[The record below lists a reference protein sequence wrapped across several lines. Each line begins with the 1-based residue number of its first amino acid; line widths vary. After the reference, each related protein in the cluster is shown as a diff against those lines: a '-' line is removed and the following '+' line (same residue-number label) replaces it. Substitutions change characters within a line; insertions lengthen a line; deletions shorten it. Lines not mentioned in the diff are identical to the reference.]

1 MEAVM
6 LTSFFYKKGGQVETN
21 LSRARL
27 LSALG
32 EKDGV
37 LWVDFEDPSEFES
50 DSLVEI
56 FNFHPLAVE
65 DCINEHSEPK
75 VDDYE
80 EYLFLVVH
88 ALTMVQNNGQKEL
101 STIELNLFLGP
112 NYVVTFHKTPIESVT
127 QDIMKAQQKPAGMMS
142 SGADLLAHTLLDH
155 LVDRYLPAIHQYED
169 KVDLLEKDIFSK
181 SPSREKLATLL
192 QLKQDISTLRRIV
205 GPQRDTVHFL
215 TRNAGRFIKAKHLI
229 YFRDISDHLTRIASL
244 ANGMYDHL
252 TSMLD
257 VYFSYLSSELNVV
270 MKRLTVVATLAMPA
284 LMIASI
290 YGMNFKVIPGASHE
304 YGFWGVI
311 LLTTAVTAVMAIW
324 MRIKKWM

>member
-1 MEAVM
+1 MI
-6 LTSFFYKKGGQVETN
+6 TSFYYKKGGEIETN

-32 EKDGV
+32 EKDGT
-37 LWVDFEDPSEFES
+37 LWVDYEDPNEFES

-65 DCINEHSEPK
+65 DCILEHSEPK

-88 ALTMVQNNGQKEL
+88 ALTILQKNGQKEL

-112 NYVVTFHKTPIESVT
+112 NYVVTFHKAPIESIT
-127 QDIMKAQQKPAGMMS
+127 QDIFKTQQKPASTMS
-142 SGADLLAHTLLDH
+142 SGADLLAHTILDH
-155 LVDRYLPAIHQYED
+155 LVDRYLPVFHQYEE
-169 KVDLLEKDIFSK
+169 KVDLLEKDIFNK

-205 GPQRDTVHFL
+205 GPQRDTLHFL

-229 YFRDISDHLTRIASL
+229 YFRDISDHLFRIAAL
-244 ANGMYDHL
+244 ANGMHDHL
-252 TSMLD
+252 TSMLE

-270 MKRLTVVATLAMPA
+270 MKRLTVVATLTMPA
-284 LMIASI
+284 VMIASI
-290 YGMNFKVIPGASHE
+290 YGMNFKMIPYATHE
-304 YGFWGVI
+304 HGFWGI
-311 LLTTAVTAVMAIW
+311 MIFTALVTVAMYVW

>member
-1 MEAVM
+1 MI
-6 LTSFFYKKGGQVETN
+6 TSFLYKKGGQVETN

-27 LSALG
+27 LTALT
-32 EKDGV
+32 EKDAL

-65 DCINEHSEPK
+65 DCINDHSEPK

-88 ALTMVQNNGQKEL
+88 ALTIVQNNGDKEL

-112 NYVVTFHKTPIESVT
+112 NYVVTFHKTPIESLT
-127 QDIMKAQQKPAGMMS
+127 QDILKTQQKTSAVMN
-142 SGADLLAHTLLDH
+142 SGADVLAHMILDH
-155 LVDRYLPAIHQYED
+155 LVDRYMPVFHQYEQ
-169 KVDLLEKDIFSK
+169 KVDVLEKDIFSK

-205 GPQRDTVHFL
+205 GPQRDTLHFL
-215 TRNAGRFIKAKHLI
+215 TRNAGSLIKTKNLI
-229 YFRDISDHLTRIASL
+229 YFRDISDHLYRISAL
-244 ANGMYDHL
+244 ANGMHDHL
-252 TSMLD
+252 TSMLE

-284 LMIASI
+284 VMI
-290 YGMNFKVIPGASHE
+290 YGMNFRAIPGANHE
-304 YGFWGVI
+304 QGFWIVVALTVVI
-311 LLTTAVTAVMAIW
+311 TLIMAVW

>member
-1 MEAVM
+1 MI
-6 LTSFFYKKGGQVETN
+6 TSFFYKKGGEVEINPT
-21 LSRARL
+21 RARL

-32 EKDGV
+32 EKDGL
-37 LWVDFEDPSEFES
+37 LWVDFEDPNEFES

-80 EYLFLVVH
+80 EYLFLVLH
-88 ALTMVQNNGQKEL
+88 ALTMVPENGQKVL

-112 NYVVTFHKTPIESVT
+112 NYVVTFHKAPIESLT
-127 QDIMKAQQKPAGMMS
+127 QDIAKTQQKPLGMMS
-142 SGADLLAHTLLDH
+142 SGADLLAHTILDH
-155 LVDRYLPAIHQYED
+155 LVDRYLPVFHQYED
-169 KVDLLEKDIFSK
+169 RADLLEKDMFNQ

-205 GPQRDTVHFL
+205 GPQRDTLHFL

-229 YFRDISDHLTRIASL
+229 YFRDISDHLFRIASL

-252 TSMLD
+252 TSMMD
-257 VYFSYLSSELNVV
+257 VYFSYLSSELNVA
-270 MKRLTVVATLAMPA
+270 MKRLTVVATLTMPA
-284 LMIASI
+284 LTVASI
-290 YGMNFKVIPGASHE
+290 YGMNFRVIPGANHE
-304 YGFWGVI
+304 HGFLGVI
-311 LLTTAVTAVMAIW
+311 IITTVVTGIMFVW

>member
-1 MEAVM
+1 MIS
-6 LTSFFYKKGGQVETN
+6 SFFYKKGGETEAN

-27 LSALG
+27 FSALG
-32 EKDGV
+32 EKEGL
-37 LWVDFEDPSEFES
+37 LWVDFENPSEFES
-50 DSLVEI
+50 DALVEI

-65 DCINEHSEPK
+65 DCILDHSEPK

-88 ALTMVQNNGQKEL
+88 ALTMLGENGKKEL

-112 NYVVTFHKTPIESVT
+112 NYVVTFHKDPIESVS
-127 QDIMKAQQKPAGMMS
+127 QDILKTQQKPSGMMS
-142 SGADLLAHTLLDH
+142 SGPDLLAHTILDH
-155 LVDRYLPAIHQYED
+155 LVDRYLPIFHQYED
-169 KVDLLEKDIFSK
+169 RADLLEKDMFNK

-192 QLKQDISTLRRIV
+192 QLKQDISMLRRIV
-205 GPQRDTVHFL
+205 GPQRDTLHFL

-229 YFRDISDHLTRIASL
+229 YFRDISDHLFRIASL

-252 TSMLD
+252 TSMME

-270 MKRLTVVATLAMPA
+270 MKRLTVVATLTMPTI
-284 LMIASI
+284 MVASI
-290 YGMNFKVIPGASHE
+290 YGMNFKVIPGAAHE
-304 YGFWGVI
+304 HGFWITMI
-311 LLTTAVTAVMAIW
+311 LTVLVTFAMYAW

>member
-1 MEAVM
+1 MI
-6 LTSFFYKKGGQVETN
+6 TSFFCKKGLPVEMN

-32 EKDGV
+32 EKESV

-50 DSLVEI
+50 DMLVEI

-65 DCINEHSEPK
+65 DCLMDHSEPK

-88 ALTMVQNNGQKEL
+88 ALTMIRDNGQKEL
-101 STIELNLFLGP
+101 STSELNLFLGP
-112 NYVVTFHKTPIESVT
+112 NYVVTFHKAPVESIT
-127 QDIMKAQQKPAGMMS
+127 QDIVKAQQKPAAMMTA
-142 SGADLLAHTLLDH
+142 GPDLLVHTILDH
-155 LVDRYLPAIHQYED
+155 LVDRYLPVFHQYED
-169 KVDLLEKDIFSK
+169 KADLLETDMFNKR
-181 SPSREKLATLL
+181 PSRGRLATLL

-205 GPQRDTVHFL
+205 GPQRDTLHFL

-229 YFRDISDHLTRIASL
+229 YFRDISDHLFRIASL

-252 TSMLD
+252 TSMME
-257 VYFSYLSSELNVV
+257 VYFSYLSSELNVA
-270 MKRLTVVATLAMPA
+270 MKRLTVLATLTMPA
-284 LMIASI
+284 VVIASI
-290 YGMNFKVIPGASHE
+290 YGMNFRVIPGAMHE
-304 YGFWGVI
+304 HGFWGVMI
-311 LLTTAVTAVMAIW
+311 FTAVITIAMYFW

>member
-1 MEAVM
+1 MI
-6 LTSFFYKKGGQVETN
+6 TSFLYKKGGQVETN

-27 LSALG
+27 LTALT
-32 EKDGV
+32 EKDAL

-65 DCINEHSEPK
+65 DCINDHSEPK

-88 ALTMVQNNGQKEL
+88 ALTIVQNNGDKEL

-112 NYVVTFHKTPIESVT
+112 NYVVTFHKTPIESLT
-127 QDIMKAQQKPAGMMS
+127 QDILKTQQKTSAVMN
-142 SGADLLAHTLLDH
+142 SGADVLAHMILDH
-155 LVDRYLPAIHQYED
+155 LVDRYMPVFHQYEQ
-169 KVDLLEKDIFSK
+169 KVDVLEKDIFSK

-205 GPQRDTVHFL
+205 GPQRDTLHFL
-215 TRNAGRFIKAKHLI
+215 TRNAGSLIKTKNLI
-229 YFRDISDHLTRIASL
+229 YFRDISDHLYRISAL
-244 ANGMYDHL
+244 ANGMHDHL
-252 TSMLD
+252 TSMLE

-284 LMIASI
+284 VMIASI
-290 YGMNFKVIPGASHE
+290 YGMNFRAIPGANHE
-304 YGFWGVI
+304 QGFWIVVALTVVI
-311 LLTTAVTAVMAIW
+311 TLIMAVW

>member
-1 MEAVM
+1 MIA
-6 LTSFFYKKGGQVETN
+6 SFLYKKGGEVETN

-32 EKDGV
+32 EKDAL
-37 LWVDFEDPSEFES
+37 LWVDFENPTEFES

-65 DCINEHSEPK
+65 DCILDHSEPK

-88 ALTMVQNNGQKEL
+88 ALTMLRENGQKEL

-112 NYVVTFHKTPIESVT
+112 NYVVTFHKEPIESVT
-127 QDIMKAQQKPAGMMS
+127 QDIFKTQQKPAGMMS
-142 SGADLLAHTLLDH
+142 SGPDLLAHAILDH
-155 LVDRYLPAIHQYED
+155 LVDRYLPVFHQYED
-169 KVDLLEKDIFSK
+169 KADLLERDMFDKN
-181 SPSREKLATLL
+181 PSREKLATLL
-192 QLKQDISTLRRIV
+192 QLKQDISMLRRIV
-205 GPQRDTVHFL
+205 GPQRDTLHFL

-229 YFRDISDHLTRIASL
+229 YFRDISDHLFRIASL

-252 TSMLD
+252 TSMME

-270 MKRLTVVATLAMPA
+270 MKRLTVVATLTMPA
-284 LMIASI
+284 IMIASV
-290 YGMNFKVIPGASHE
+290 YGMNFKEIPYAAHQH
-304 YGFWGVI
+304 GFWGIMTLTVI
-311 LLTTAVTAVMAIW
+311 VTGVMAVW
-324 MRIKKWM
+324 MKIKKWM

>member
-1 MEAVM
+1 MI
-6 LTSFFYKKGGQVETN
+6 TSFLYKKGGQVETN

-27 LSALG
+27 LSALS
-32 EKDGV
+32 EKDSV
-37 LWVDFEDPSEFES
+37 LWVDFEDPNEFES

-65 DCINEHSEPK
+65 DCINDHSEPK

-88 ALTMVQNNGQKEL
+88 ALTTVQNNGNKEL

-112 NYVVTFHKTPIESVT
+112 NYVVTFHKAPIESLT
-127 QDIMKAQQKPAGMMS
+127 QDLLKTQQKPSAVMG
-142 SGADLLAHTLLDH
+142 SGADLLAHTILDH
-155 LVDRYLPAIHQYED
+155 LVDRYLPVFHQYEQQ
-169 KVDLLEKDIFSK
+169 VDVLEKDIFSK

-205 GPQRDTVHFL
+205 GPQRDTLHFL
-215 TRNAGRFIKAKHLI
+215 TRNAGDLIKTKNLI
-229 YFRDISDHLTRIASL
+229 YFRDISDHLFRIAAL
-244 ANGMYDHL
+244 ANGMHDHL
-252 TSMLD
+252 TSMLE

-270 MKRLTVVATLAMPA
+270 MKRLTVVATLTMPA
-284 LMIASI
+284 VMVASI
-290 YGMNFKVIPGASHE
+290 YGMNFRVIPGANHE
-304 YGFWGVI
+304 HGFLGVI
-311 LLTTAVTAVMAIW
+311 LLTAVVTVIMAIW

>member
-1 MEAVM
+1 MI
-6 LTSFFYKKGGQVETN
+6 TSFFYKKGGEVETN

-27 LSALG
+27 LSALN

-37 LWVDFEDPSEFES
+37 LWVDFENPSEFES

-65 DCINEHSEPK
+65 DCILDHSEPK

-88 ALTMVQNNGQKEL
+88 ALTMLRENGQKEL

-112 NYVVTFHKTPIESVT
+112 NYVVTFHKEPIESVT
-127 QDIMKAQQKPAGMMS
+127 QDVARAQQKPAGMMS
-142 SGADLLAHTLLDH
+142 SGADLLVHTLLDH
-155 LVDRYLPAIHQYED
+155 LVDRYLPVFHQYED
-169 KVDLLEKDIFSK
+169 KADLLEKDMFNK

-205 GPQRDTVHFL
+205 GPQRDTLHFL

-229 YFRDISDHLTRIASL
+229 YFRDISDHLFRIAAL

-252 TSMLD
+252 TSMME

-270 MKRLTVVATLAMPA
+270 MKRLTVVATLTMPA
-284 LMIASI
+284 VMIASI
-290 YGMNFKVIPGASHE
+290 YGMNFRVIPGAMHE
-304 YGFWGVI
+304 HGFWGVMI
-311 LLTTAVTAVMAIW
+311 FTALLTGVMAVW

>member
-1 MEAVM
+1 MI
-6 LTSFFYKKGGQVETN
+6 TSFFYKKGGQVETN

-27 LSALG
+27 FTALG
-32 EKDGV
+32 EKEGI

-50 DSLVEI
+50 DMLVEI

-65 DCINEHSEPK
+65 DCITDHSEPK

-88 ALTMVQNNGQKEL
+88 ALKMLRDNGDREL
-101 STIELNLFLGP
+101 STIELNLFLGA
-112 NYVVTFHKTPIESVT
+112 NYVVTFHKAPIESVT
-127 QDIMKAQQKPAGMMS
+127 QDLLRTQQKPAGMMS
-142 SGADLLAHTLLDH
+142 SGADLLVHTLLDH
-155 LVDRYLPAIHQYED
+155 LVDGYLPVYHQYESRAD
-169 KVDLLEKDIFSK
+169 VLEKDMFDK

-205 GPQRDTVHFL
+205 GPQRDTLHFL

-229 YFRDISDHLTRIASL
+229 YFRDISDHLFRISAL

-252 TSMLD
+252 TSMME

-270 MKRLTVVATLAMPA
+270 MKRLTVVATLTMPA
-284 LMIASI
+284 IMIASI
-290 YGMNFKVIPGASHE
+290 YGMNFRVLPYANQEH
-304 YGFWGVI
+304 GFWGIVI
-311 LLTTAVTAVMAIW
+311 VTTVVTVGMYCW
-324 MRIKKWM
+324 MKIKKWM

>member
-1 MEAVM
+1 MI
-6 LTSFFYKKGGQVETN
+6 TSFFYKKGGQFETN

-32 EKDGV
+32 EKESL

-50 DSLVEI
+50 DTLVEI

-65 DCINEHSEPK
+65 DCIMEHSEPK

-80 EYLFLVVH
+80 EYLFMVLH
-88 ALTMVQNNGQKEL
+88 ALTIVQKNGQKEL

-127 QDIMKAQQKPAGMMS
+127 QDVLKTQQKPAGMMS
-142 SGADLLAHTLLDH
+142 AGADLLAHTLLDH
-155 LVDRYLPAIHQYED
+155 LVDRYLPVLHQYEE
-169 KVDLLEKDIFSK
+169 KVDLLEKNIFNK
-181 SPSREKLATLL
+181 NPSREKLATLL

-205 GPQRDTVHFL
+205 GPQRDTLHFL

-229 YFRDISDHLTRIASL
+229 YFRDISDHLFRIASL
-244 ANGMYDHL
+244 ANGMNDHL
-252 TSMLD
+252 TSMLE

-284 LMIASI
+284 VMIASI
-290 YGMNFKVIPGASHE
+290 YGMNFRALPYASHE
-304 YGFWGVI
+304 HGFWGI
-311 LLTTAVTAVMAIW
+311 MIFTLAITVAMYFW
-324 MRIKKWM
+324 MKIKKWM

>member
-1 MEAVM
+1 MI
-6 LTSFFYKKGGQVETN
+6 TSFYYKKGGEVEVN

-27 LSALG
+27 FSALS

-37 LWVDFEDPSEFES
+37 LWVDFESPSEFES
-50 DSLVEI
+50 DALVEI

-65 DCINEHSEPK
+65 DCILDHSEPK

-88 ALTMVQNNGQKEL
+88 ALTMAPENGHKVL

-112 NYVVTFHKTPIESVT
+112 NYVVTFHKAPIESLA
-127 QDIMKAQQKPAGMMS
+127 QDIAKTQQKPAGMMS
-142 SGADLLAHTLLDH
+142 SGPDLLVHTILDH
-155 LVDRYLPAIHQYED
+155 LVDRYLPVFHQYED
-169 KVDLLEKDIFSK
+169 RADLLEKDMFNK

-205 GPQRDTVHFL
+205 GPQRDTLHFL

-229 YFRDISDHLTRIASL
+229 YFRDISDHLFRISAL
-244 ANGMYDHL
+244 ANGMYEHL
-252 TSMLD
+252 TSMME
-257 VYFSYLSSELNVV
+257 VYFSYLSSELNVA
-270 MKRLTVVATLAMPA
+270 MKRLTVVATLTMPA
-284 LMIASI
+284 IMIASI
-290 YGMNFKVIPGASHE
+290 YGMNFRVIPGATHE
-304 YGFWGVI
+304 HGFLGVMI
-311 LLTTAVTAVMAIW
+311 LTVLITVIMYVW

>member
-1 MEAVM
+1 MI
-6 LTSFFYKKGGQVETN
+6 TSFFYKKGAQIEIN

-32 EKDGV
+32 EKDGL
-37 LWVDFEDPSEFES
+37 LWVDFENPNEFES
-50 DSLVEI
+50 DTLVEI

-65 DCINEHSEPK
+65 DCITDHSEPK

-88 ALTMVQNNGQKEL
+88 ALTMLRENGDKEL
-101 STIELNLFLGP
+101 STVELNLFLGP
-112 NYVVTFHKTPIESVT
+112 NYVVTFHKAPVESVA
-127 QDIMKAQQKPAGMMS
+127 QDVLRAQQKPAGMMS
-142 SGADLLAHTLLDH
+142 SGADLLVHTILDH
-155 LVDRYLPAIHQYED
+155 LVDGYLPVFHQYEN
-169 KVDLLEKDIFSK
+169 KADLLEKDMFDK
-181 SPSREKLATLL
+181 SPSRKKLATLL

-205 GPQRDTVHFL
+205 GPQRDTLHFL

-229 YFRDISDHLTRIASL
+229 YFRDISDHLFRISAL

-252 TSMLD
+252 TSMME

-284 LMIASI
+284 VMIASI
-290 YGMNFKVIPGASHE
+290 YGMNFRVIPGATHE
-304 YGFWGVI
+304 HGFWAVMI
-311 LLTTAVTAVMAIW
+311 FTAVLTVAMYFW
-324 MRIKKWM
+324 MKIKKWA

>member
-1 MEAVM
+1 MI
-6 LTSFFYKKGGQVETN
+6 TSFYYKKGGQVETN

-27 LSALG
+27 FSALG
-32 EKDGV
+32 EKDGL
-37 LWVDFEDPSEFES
+37 LWVDFEAPTEFES
-50 DSLVEI
+50 DMLVEI

-65 DCINEHSEPK
+65 DCITDHSEPK

-101 STIELNLFLGP
+101 STIELNVFLGP
-112 NYVVTFHKTPIESVT
+112 NYVVTFHKAPVESVA
-127 QDIMKAQQKPAGMMS
+127 QDLLKTQQKPAGMMS
-142 SGADLLAHTLLDH
+142 AGPDLLVHTILDH
-155 LVDRYLPAIHQYED
+155 LVDRYLPALHQYEE

-205 GPQRDTVHFL
+205 GPQRDTIHFL
-215 TRNAGRFIKAKHLI
+215 TRNAGHLIKAKHLI
-229 YFRDISDHLTRIASL
+229 YFRDISDHLFRISSL
-244 ANGMYDHL
+244 ANGMHDHL
-252 TSMLD
+252 TSMLE

-284 LMIASI
+284 AMIASI
-290 YGMNFKVIPGASHE
+290 YGMNFRVIPWSTHE
-304 YGFWGVI
+304 YGFWAVVI
-311 LLTTAVTAVMAIW
+311 LTAAVTAGMFFW
-324 MRIKKWM
+324 MRVKKWM

>member
-1 MEAVM
+1 MI
-6 LTSFFYKKGGQVETN
+6 TSFLYKKSGEIETN

-27 LSALG
+27 LSALS
-32 EKDGV
+32 EKDSL
-37 LWVDFEDPSEFES
+37 LWVDFENPTEFES

-65 DCINEHSEPK
+65 DCILDHSEPK

-88 ALTMVQNNGQKEL
+88 ALTMLRENGQKEL

-112 NYVVTFHKTPIESVT
+112 NYVVTFHKEPIESVT
-127 QDIMKAQQKPAGMMS
+127 QDILRAQQKPAGIMG
-142 SGADLLAHTLLDH
+142 SGADLLVHTILDH
-155 LVDRYLPAIHQYED
+155 LVDRYLPVFHQYED
-169 KVDLLEKDIFSK
+169 KADLLEKDMFDK

-205 GPQRDTVHFL
+205 GPQRDTLHFL

-229 YFRDISDHLTRIASL
+229 YFRDISDHLFRIASL

-252 TSMLD
+252 TSMME

-270 MKRLTVVATLAMPA
+270 MKRLTVVATLTMPA
-284 LMIASI
+284 VMIASI
-290 YGMNFKVIPGASHE
+290 YGMNFREIPYATHQH
-304 YGFWGVI
+304 GFWGI
-311 LLTTAVTAVMAIW
+311 MIFTAIVTGVMAVW

>member
-1 MEAVM
+1 MI
-6 LTSFFYKKGGQVETN
+6 TSFYYKKGGEIETN

-27 LSALG
+27 LSALN
-32 EKDGV
+32 EKEGV
-37 LWVDFEDPSEFES
+37 LWVDFENPSEFES

-88 ALTMVQNNGQKEL
+88 ALTMVQKNGQKEL

-112 NYVVTFHKTPIESVT
+112 NYVVTFHKSPIESIT
-127 QDIMKAQQKPAGMMS
+127 QDIIKTQQKPSATMS
-142 SGADLLAHTLLDH
+142 SGADLLAHTILDH
-155 LVDRYLPAIHQYED
+155 LVDRYLPVFHQYED
-169 KVDLLEKDIFSK
+169 KVDVLEKDIFSK

-192 QLKQDISTLRRIV
+192 QLKQDISTLRRTV
-205 GPQRDTVHFL
+205 GPQRDTLHFL

-229 YFRDISDHLTRIASL
+229 YFQDISDHLFRIASL
-244 ANGMYDHL
+244 ANGMHDHL
-252 TSMLD
+252 TSMLE

-270 MKRLTVVATLAMPA
+270 MKRLTVVATLTMPA
-284 LMIASI
+284 IMIASI
-290 YGMNFKVIPGASHE
+290 YGMNFRMIPYATHE
-304 YGFWGVI
+304 HGFWGIMIFTVV
-311 LLTTAVTAVMAIW
+311 VTAAMFVW
-324 MRIKKWM
+324 MKIKKWM

>member
-1 MEAVM
+1 MI
-6 LTSFFYKKGGQVETN
+6 TSFFYKKGGQVEVN

-27 LSALG
+27 LSALA
-32 EKDGV
+32 EKDAV
-37 LWVDFEDPSEFES
+37 LWVDFENPSEFES
-50 DSLVEI
+50 DTLVEI

-65 DCINEHSEPK
+65 DCITDHSEPK

-88 ALTMVQNNGQKEL
+88 ALTLLRDNGEREL

-112 NYVVTFHKTPIESVT
+112 NYVVTFHKAPIESVT
-127 QDIMKAQQKPAGMMS
+127 QDVLRTQQKPAGMMS
-142 SGADLLAHTLLDH
+142 SGADLLVHTLLDH
-155 LVDRYLPAIHQYED
+155 LVDGYLPVFHQYEN
-169 KVDLLEKDIFSK
+169 KADLLEKDMFDK
-181 SPSREKLATLL
+181 SPSREKLTTLL

-205 GPQRDTVHFL
+205 GPQRDTLHFL

-229 YFRDISDHLTRIASL
+229 YFRDISDHLLRISAL

-252 TSMLD
+252 TSMME

-284 LMIASI
+284 IMVASI
-290 YGMNFKVIPGASHE
+290 YGMNFRVIPGATHE
-304 YGFWGVI
+304 YGFWGIMI
-311 LLTTAVTAVMAIW
+311 LTAVVTGFMAVW
-324 MRIKKWM
+324 MKIKKWM